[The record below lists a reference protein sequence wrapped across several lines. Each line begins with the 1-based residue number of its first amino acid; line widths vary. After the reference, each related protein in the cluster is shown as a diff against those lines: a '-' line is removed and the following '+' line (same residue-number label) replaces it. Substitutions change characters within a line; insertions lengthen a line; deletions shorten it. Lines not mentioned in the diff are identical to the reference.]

1 MLTVLCFALA
11 LGIMAFF
18 PRPVESLPNSE
29 GDEKAPLSPASF
41 GAGSPTDEWRQISS
55 FYSVDSRTGLVS
67 YSDKVVLQ
75 DASPRSPD
83 RDFTPVN
90 GAHQETITVGPPRLS
105 LSFQNSELRLSH
117 DDSTYDRMASKGDT
131 PGDRASAD
139 SLPQRVESF
148 QSNPFR
154 DPTSPPASIHSL
166 ASMNG
171 TGVGGET
178 SSISEARPIRSP
190 AFPEPIH
197 RALSPTALHD
207 AQPLVATRRD
217 RAAEYRPVSIL
228 SHYSLPA
235 PLGSSAQPEQTHSD
249 RAQVASLSARSF
261 HSLAASV
268 HSKWAAPTPHAPPPP
283 ALTPGVA
290 LSRGHTVLGHR
301 NPSSAYNT
309 SFKTWGSKPGLV
321 RQVSEPIRSL
331 RHFGENAAHQSHIPH
346 VKEGLFPRRGS
357 DGQVLDRTQWQQL
370 VQSAAA
376 KR

>member
-18 PRPVESLPNSE
+18 HRPVESLPKSE

-55 FYSVDSRTGLVS
+55 FYSINSRTGLVT
-67 YSDKVVLQ
+67 YTDEVE
-75 DASPRSPD
+75 DATSLSPD
-83 RDFTPVN
+83 HDSTPAN

-105 LSFQNSELRLSH
+105 LSFQDSELE
-117 DDSTYDRMASKGDT
+117 DSTYDRVISTGDT
-131 PGDRASAD
+131 PGDHTSAV
-139 SLPQRVESF
+139 SRPQRVESF

-166 ASMNG
+166 ASMSG
-171 TGVGGET
+171 TGVGAET
-178 SSISEARPIRSP
+178 SSISRPIRFP

-197 RALSPTALHD
+197 RALSPIPLHD
-207 AQPLVATRRD
+207 PPPLVATRRD
-217 RAAEYRPVSIL
+217 RAAEYTPARYSIL

-235 PLGSSAQPEQTHSD
+235 SFGSSAQPEQTYPD
-249 RAQVASLSARSF
+249 RAQAASPSARSSY
-261 HSLAASV
+261 SLATSV

-290 LSRGHTVLGHR
+290 LSRGPSVFLGSR
-301 NPSSAYNT
+301 NPSLAYNA
-309 SFKTWGSKPGLV
+309 SFRPWGSKPGLV
-321 RQVSEPIRSL
+321 RQVSEPIRSV
-331 RHFGENAAHQSHIPH
+331 RHFGENAPLQSHTPR

-357 DGQVLDRTQWQQL
+357 DGQVLDRTQWQRL

-376 KR
+376 KP